1 MKRALAGGCAL
12 LLLLWTGCNDS
23 GSPAPTKPP
32 PATAASIAPGSPT
45 STSAPGP
52 ALEIAATSV
61 PRGPTD
67 TAVAEEGPSVAF
79 ESPSSQVRPGES
91 FEVAVVVDPAS
102 RGVSGV
108 QVRLEYDPRVLR
120 ALGARPGPLM
130 GENPA
135 EAGPIIDVVPGTLDY
150 AVARLEA
157 TTPPTPPGIFA
168 TFDFQV
174 QSSAPAAME
183 TTIRL
188 AGVKV
193 PDESILEIPG
203 VRVGRELTVKIGW

>member
-1 MKRALAGGCAL
+1 MPEDRPLIEFEPL
-12 LLLLWTGCNDS
+12 LGEI
-23 GSPAPTKPP
+23 SP
-32 PATAASIAPGSPT
+32 G
-45 STSAPGP
+45 
-52 ALEIAATSV
+52 
-61 PRGPTD
+61 RN
-67 TAVAEEGPSVAF
+67 
-79 ESPSSQVRPGES
+79 
-91 FEVAVVVDPAS
+91 FEVAVVVDARG

-108 QVRLEYDPRVLR
+108 QVRLEYDPRVLS
-120 ALGARPGPLM
+120 ALGASPGPLL

-135 EAGPIIDVVPGTLDY
+135 EAGPVIDVGPGTLDY
-150 AVARLEA
+150 AVARLGA

-188 AGVKV
+188 AEVKV

-203 VRVGRELTVKIGW
+203 VRVGRELAVKIGR